1 MSMRSLLLATL
12 VFLLLAVPTF
22 AQVDKATIEAVALDQ
37 SKAPLPGVTV
47 TVTRP
52 ETGFTAVGVTDS
64 SGTARF
70 LSLAPGVY
78 NVEFALEGFAT
89 VKETKRTLVLGENA
103 KIPVTMQ
110 AKTSDVITVNAAAE
124 VIDVHKTDTSTNIL
138 PEQIEQLPVPNR
150 DFQKLAFLAPGVQR
164 ERGGFRFIN
173 DGPVIG
179 SGGNA
184 SQATILVDGVDV
196 TDPALGQARS
206 RFSQDAIRE
215 FRVVQDRFSSEI
227 GGSAGGAM
235 TIITKSGTNDLDGNV
250 FGFFRNNNLRSKPVT
265 AQEKSDYSRHQ
276 IGGTIGGPL
285 SRDRAFYFASVEQ
298 IHEAR
303 PTLFRPL
310 GKFTA
315 LAADINNP
323 FDQTLL
329 FGSLDQQLSA
339 KQTAGEKIVY
349 ETYKQDN
356 FRVGTNAGS
365 PLADESYGQT
375 LKRRNWSATFQHNA
389 VLSAD
394 MNNEARAQYGY
405 HRYDEPTN
413 STSVAEW
420 FSSGNTLMTGGN
432 ILGNLLGAGDTFEL
446 RDTFYKHFTSGR
458 SSHDLKAGF
467 SAQRVKER
475 SRIDTY
481 ATGLFLYLTDDRSL
495 PLAYAYGVGSSD
507 VTMSTNLYGAFVEDA
522 WRPNTNLLVNLGLR
536 YDLDT
541 NGNNPTLQ
549 TPLNDGRK
557 RDTNNYQPRASFT
570 YDLAGNGSSVVRGGA
585 GRFVGR
591 FLLVP
596 ALQERQQN
604 GLTGR
609 VTFTRING
617 ALLGIPA
624 LALDPNN
631 PTTTGI
637 VSKPAI
643 ILLDPNYKNPEA
655 DQASLGY
662 TLRLGQSRMYFD
674 TEAIYVKGRD
684 EIAIR
689 DVNFAGNAVAAT
701 SAAIRPNTAYDQIN
715 VYTNDGHSTYRAL
728 VFSLNGNVRKSDL
741 VTASVTFANKKNI
754 SDDFSPEFPFGYPN
768 DPANLESEYGR
779 ARGTERYRIVL
790 SGVFHAPW
798 EVTVA
803 PIYEYGSGQPW
814 THRLGYDLN
823 GDGKN
828 SDRCAG
834 GLPADGFFNNVCPSG
849 VTYARNSE
857 NGPLFRQFSLRVT
870 KAIPAARYGRFEAI
884 AEVFN
889 LFNNVNW
896 DVNSVA
902 AGQFL
907 SGPTL
912 ASYRTAADKTKP
924 AAAVPNTAFGTYSAT
939 LQPREFQ
946 LGLRWVF

>member
-1 MSMRSLLLATL
+1 MPTRSLLLVVLA
-12 VFLLLAVPTF
+12 LLLAVPIF
-22 AQVDKATIEAVALDQ
+22 AQVDTAIIEAVALDQ

-47 TVTRP
+47 TRP
-52 ETGFTAVGVTDS
+52 ETGLAVVGVTDS
-64 SGTARF
+64 TGTARF
-70 LSLAPGVY
+70 LSLAPGNY
-78 NVEFALEGFAT
+78 AVEFALEGFAS
-89 VKETKRTLVLGENA
+89 VKETKVVLVLGEHRKVPA
-103 KIPVTMQ
+103 VMQ
-110 AKTSDVITVNAAAE
+110 AKTSDVITVNAATE
-124 VIDVHKTDTSTNIL
+124 VVDLHKTDTSTNIL
-138 PEQIEQLPVPNR
+138 PEQIEELPVPNR

-184 SQATILVDGVDV
+184 SQSTILVDGVDV
-196 TDPALGQARS
+196 TDPALGLARS

-215 FRVVQDRFSSEI
+215 FRVIQDRFSSEI

-235 TIITKSGTNDLDGNV
+235 TIITKSGTNDVDGNV
-250 FGFFRNNNLRSKPVT
+250 FGFFRDNSLRSKSVAEQQKT
-265 AQEKSDYSRHQ
+265 DYSRHQ

-285 SRDRAFYFASVEQ
+285 AKDRLFYFASAEQ
-298 IHEAR
+298 IHETK
-303 PTLFRPL
+303 PTLFRPQ
-310 GKFTA
+310 GKFVS
-315 LAADINNP
+315 LADDIKHP

-329 FGSLDQQLSA
+329 FGSLDQQLGS
-339 KQTAGEKIVY
+339 KQTAGEKLVY
-349 ETYKQDN
+349 ETYKEDN
-356 FRVGTNAGS
+356 FRVGG
-365 PLADESYGQT
+365 LADESYGQT

-389 VLSAD
+389 VLSSD

-432 ILGNLLGAGDTFEL
+432 ILGNLLGAGDTYEL
-446 RDTFYKHFTSGR
+446 RDTFYKHFVAGR
-458 SSHDLKAGF
+458 SSHDLKAGL

-481 ATGLFLYLTDDRSL
+481 SYGLFLYLTDDRTL

-507 VTMSTNLYGAFVEDA
+507 VTMSTNIYGAFVEDA

-557 RDTNNYQPRASFT
+557 RDSNNYQPRLSFS
-570 YDLAGNGSSVVRGGA
+570 YDAGGDGRNIVRGGA

-609 VTFTRING
+609 VTYTRING
-617 ALLGIPA
+617 ALLGFPS
-624 LALDPNN
+624 LALDPKN

-643 ILLDPNYKNPEA
+643 IGLDPNYKNPEA

-662 TLRLGQSRMYFD
+662 TMRLGQSRLFFD
-674 TEAIYVKGRD
+674 TEGIYVKGRD

-701 SAAIRPNTAYDQIN
+701 SAAIRPNTAFDQIN

-741 VTASVTFANKKNI
+741 ITAAVTFASKKNI

-768 DPANLESEYGR
+768 DPANIEQEFGR

-798 EVTVA
+798 DVTVA

-828 SDRCAG
+828 SDRCAA
-834 GLPADGFFNNVCPSG
+834 GLPNGGFFNNVCPGG
-849 VTYARNSE
+849 VTYARNAE
-857 NGPLFRQFSLRVT
+857 NGPLFRNFSLRLT
-870 KAIPAARYGRFEAI
+870 KAIPMGFGRVEVI
-884 AEVFN
+884 GEVFN
-889 LFNNVNW
+889 AFNNVNW

-907 SGPTL
+907 TGPTL
-912 ASYRTAADKTKP
+912 ANYRAAADKTK
-924 AAAVPNTAFGTYSAT
+924 AATATANPAFGTYSAT

-946 LGLRWVF
+946 LGFRLVF

>member
-1 MSMRSLLLATL
+1 MPTRSLLLVILA
-12 VFLLLAVPTF
+12 LLLAVPIF
-22 AQVDKATIEAVALDQ
+22 AQVDTATIEALALDQ

-52 ETGFTAVGVTDS
+52 ETGLSVVGVTDS

-70 LSLAPGVY
+70 LSLAPGNY
-78 NVEFALEGFAT
+78 AVEFTLEGFAT
-89 VKETKRTLVLGENA
+89 IKEKLTLVLGQNA
-103 KIPVTMQ
+103 KVPATIQ

-124 VIDVHKTDTSTNIL
+124 VVDLHKTDTSTNIL
-138 PEQIEQLPVPNR
+138 PEQIEELPVPNR
-150 DFQKLAFLAPGVQR
+150 DFQRLAFLAPGVQR

-173 DGPVIG
+173 EGPVIG
-179 SGGNA
+179 SSGNA
-184 SQATILVDGVDV
+184 SQTTILVDGVDV
-196 TDPALGQARS
+196 TDPALGLARS

-215 FRVVQDRFSSEI
+215 FRVIQDRFDSEI

-235 TIITKSGTNDLDGNV
+235 TIITKSGTNDVDGNV
-250 FGFFRNNNLRSKPVT
+250 FGFFRDNNLRSKSV
-265 AQEKSDYSRHQ
+265 AEQQKSDYSRHQ
-276 IGGTIGGPL
+276 VGGTIGGPL
-285 SRDRAFYFASVEQ
+285 LKDRMFYFASAEQ
-298 IHEAR
+298 IHEAK

-310 GKFTA
+310 GKFAST
-315 LAADINNP
+315 AADINHP

-329 FGSLDQQLSA
+329 FGSLDQQLSS
-339 KQTAGEKIVY
+339 KQTAGEKLVY
-349 ETYKQDN
+349 ETYKEDN
-356 FRVGTNAGS
+356 FRVGG
-365 PLADESYGQT
+365 LAAESYGQT

-420 FSSGNTLMTGGN
+420 FSSGNTLMQGGN
-432 ILGNLLGAGDTFEL
+432 ILGNLLGAGDTFEV
-446 RDTFYKHFTSGR
+446 RDTFYKHFASGR

-481 ATGLFLYLTDDRSL
+481 QYGLFLYLTDDRTL

-507 VTMSTNLYGAFVEDA
+507 VTMSTNIYGAFIEDA

-557 RDTNNYQPRASFT
+557 RDSNNYQPRVSFT
-570 YDLAGNGSSVVRGGA
+570 YDAGGDGRNIVRGGA

-617 ALLGIPA
+617 ALLGFPS

-643 ILLDPNYKNPEA
+643 IVLDPNYKNPEA

-662 TLRLGQSRMYFD
+662 TMRLGQSRLFFD
-674 TEAIYVKGRD
+674 TEGIYVKGRD

-689 DVNFAGNAVAAT
+689 DVNFVGNPIAAT
-701 SAAIRPNTAYDQIN
+701 TAAIRPNTAFDQIN
-715 VYTNDGHSTYRAL
+715 MYTNGGHSTYRAL
-728 VFSLNGNVRKSDL
+728 VFSLNGNVRKNDL
-741 VTASVTFANKKNI
+741 ITASVTVANKKNI

-768 DPANLESEYGR
+768 DPANIEQEYGR

-798 EVTVA
+798 DVTVS

-828 SDRCAG
+828 SDRCAASVPG
-834 GLPADGFFNNVCPSG
+834 TGFFNNVCPSG
-849 VTYARNSE
+849 ATYDRNGE
-857 NGPLFRQFSLRVT
+857 KGPLFRNFSLRVT
-870 KAIPAARYGRFEAI
+870 KAIPAGGLGRLEVI
-884 AEVFN
+884 GEVFN
-889 LFNNVNW
+889 AFNNVNW

-907 SGPTL
+907 NGPTL
-912 ASYRTAADKTKP
+912 ANYRTAADKTKP
-924 AAAVPNTAFGTYSAT
+924 AAALANPAFGTYSAT

-946 LGLRWVF
+946 LGLRLVF

>member
-1 MSMRSLLLATL
+1 MPTRSLLLVLLA
-12 VFLLLAVPTF
+12 LLLALPIF
-22 AQVDKATIEAVALDQ
+22 AQVDTATIEAIALDQ

-52 ETGFTAVGVTDS
+52 ETGYTFVGVTDS
-64 SGTARF
+64 TGTARF
-70 LSLAPGVY
+70 LSLAPGNY
-78 NVEFALEGFAT
+78 AVEFALEGFAT
-89 VKETKRTLVLGENA
+89 IKETKLTLVLGQNA
-103 KIPVTMQ
+103 KVPAVMQ
-110 AKTSDVITVNAAAE
+110 AKTSDVITVNAATE
-124 VIDVHKTDTSTNIL
+124 VVDLHKTDTSTNIL
-138 PEQIEQLPVPNR
+138 PEQIKQLPVPNR

-173 DGPVIG
+173 EGPVIG
-179 SGGNA
+179 SAGNA

-196 TDPALGQARS
+196 TDPALGLARS

-215 FRVVQDRFSSEI
+215 FRVIQDRFSSEI

-235 TIITKSGTNDLDGNV
+235 TIITKSGTNDVDGTV
-250 FGFFRNNNLRSKPVT
+250 FGFFRDNSLRSKPVT
-265 AQEKSDYSRHQ
+265 DLEKSNYSRHQ

-285 SRDRAFYFASVEQ
+285 AKDRMFYFASAEQ
-298 IHEAR
+298 IHEAK
-303 PTLFRPL
+303 PTLFRPQ
-310 GKFTA
+310 GKFVA
-315 LAADINNP
+315 LAEDINHP

-329 FGSLDQQLSA
+329 FGGLDQQLSA
-339 KQTAGEKIVY
+339 KQTAGEKFVY
-349 ETYKQDN
+349 ETYKEDN
-356 FRVGTNAGS
+356 FRVGG
-365 PLADESYGQT
+365 LADESYGQT

-389 VLSAD
+389 VLSAE

-432 ILGNLLGAGDTFEL
+432 ILGNLLGAGDTYEI
-446 RDTFYKHFTSGR
+446 RDTFYKHFVSGR
-458 SSHDLKAGF
+458 SSHDLKAGL

-481 ATGLFLYLTDDRSL
+481 AYGLFLYITDDRTL

-507 VTMSTNLYGAFVEDA
+507 VTMSTNIYGAFVEDA
-522 WRPNTNLLVNLGLR
+522 WRPNTNLLMNFGLR
-536 YDLDT
+536 YDLDS

-557 RDTNNYQPRASFT
+557 RDSNNYQPRFSFT
-570 YDLAGNGSSVVRGGA
+570 YDAGGDGRNVVRGGA

-609 VTFTRING
+609 VTYTRING
-617 ALLGIPA
+617 ALLGFPS
-624 LALDPNN
+624 LALDPKN

-662 TLRLGQSRMYFD
+662 TMKLGNSRLFFD

-689 DVNFAGNAVAAT
+689 DTNFAGNAVAAT
-701 SAAIRPNTAYDQIN
+701 TAAIRPNTAFDQIN

-741 VTASVTFANKKNI
+741 ITASVTMASKKNI

-768 DPANLESEYGR
+768 DPANIAQEYGR

-798 EVTVA
+798 DVTVA

-828 SDRCAG
+828 SDRCAA
-834 GLPADGFFNNVCPSG
+834 GLPGTGFFDNVCPAG
-849 VTYARNSE
+849 VTYLRNGE
-857 NGPLFRQFSLRVT
+857 KGPLYRNFSLRVT
-870 KAIPAARYGRFEAI
+870 KAIPTHAGRLEAI

-889 LFNNVNW
+889 AFNNVNW

-902 AGQFL
+902 ASQFL

-912 ASYRTAADKTKP
+912 ANYRAAADKSKP
-924 AAAVPNTAFGTYSAT
+924 AAAVANPAFGKFSAT
-939 LQPREFQ
+939 LPAREFQ
-946 LGLRWVF
+946 LGLRLAF